1 MKTVRS
7 KLLPLL
13 AALALAGCETT
24 QPGPPPIV
32 QIAPSNCSDGPSL
45 ARAQPLPFDAEGKKK
60 PERVTID
67 TGSPCIERDG
77 AKSLYRILALPA
89 PGEPY
94 MVTLR
99 SLPGQNSIFAPQLAL
114 LDAEGAE
121 TRRID
126 RESLLFRG
134 QALSAVLRI
143 RDEERYLVIASDP
156 QMVGQDIARLSGQ
169 THQQMVS
176 TGTVMFAVYSGSE
189 SMARMTY
196 SHGGTIDVSATPI
209 QTAR

>member
-1 MKTVRS
+1 MRTALS
-7 KLLPLL
+7 KALPAL

-32 QIAPSNCSDGPSL
+32 QIAPSNCSESPSL
-45 ARAQPLPFDAEGKKK
+45 ARAQSLPFDAEDKKK

-67 TGSPCIERDG
+67 AGSPCIERDG

-126 RESLLFRG
+126 REALLFRG

-156 QMVGQDIARLSGQ
+156 QLVGQDIARLSGR
-169 THQQMVS
+169 THQQMIS
-176 TGTVMFAVYSGSE
+176 TGTAMFAVYTGSE
-189 SMARMTY
+189 STTQMTY

-209 QTAR
+209 QNAR

>member
-67 TGSPCIERDG
+67 TGSPCIERNG

-99 SLPGQNSIFAPQLAL
+99 SLPGQNSIFA
-114 LDAEGAE
+114 GKMFC
-121 TRRID
+121 
-126 RESLLFRG
+126 ESLLFRG